1 MYCGRQ
7 RNPCGLD
14 TKLFLF
20 PIFSNRILT
29 HGELEA
35 TACFGASRFLTL
47 NSARIASNETF
58 FAKSCFIFGIYLNEC
73 ACNCETKS
81 LRLTCKTA
89 TGKICLDVTNCKI
102 EDGKY
107 SVKSFLL
114 IVIFPVPSLT
124 YTRAIELLRRP
135 NALTTSIY
143 YFIYTG

>member
-29 HGELEA
+29 LGELEA

-58 FAKSCFIFGIYLNEC
+58 FAKSCFIFGIYLYEC

-89 TGKICLDVTNCKI
+89 TGKICLDV
-102 EDGKY
+102 
-107 SVKSFLL
+107 VLL